1 MGGINFD
8 ERLLNYAEAVRKNK
22 WGLHRTLGA
31 VRKDL
36 PLVTEQEI
44 RRFLYWLVRTPDT
57 TNGDAAW
64 ENEAAAKLRAFDTSR
79 QRAVERDALRWRSY
93 DKEVLSRLERHFAG
107 RAEHVVVEDTP
118 RVGQGQE
125 PSPFIV
131 VTSATD
137 FHWGMYAWDGESSD
151 PYNRE
156 VARERLRKHTRRIVE
171 RLHGVPEEIIV
182 AIGSDFFHID
192 GDSPTTTKGTVMQGV
207 DGTPLEILVTG
218 IDQQIEQIL
227 ALREVAPVRIVQMA
241 GNHDRVNAYT
251 ALLVLHAW
259 ARNVPGVT
267 VVLDYRPRVYHK
279 YGDTL
284 LVFAHGDGAKPEKL
298 PSIAAVE
305 ARQDWGATP
314 HHVAFGGHKHCQRV
328 EEHPGLTYYQLR
340 SLAGTDRWH
349 SREGWVGAKKGLDAY
364 IVDKEDGVIGAIYSV
379 EA

>member
-8 ERLLNYAEAVRKNK
+8 ERLLNYAERVRSNG
-22 WGLHRTLGA
+22 WGWRRTLA
-31 VRKDL
+31 SVRVDI
-36 PLVTEQEI
+36 PLITPAEV
-44 RRFLYWLVRTPDT
+44 RRFLHWISVTPDT
-57 TNGDAAW
+57 TDGGAAW
-64 ENEAAAKLRAFDTSR
+64 ENETAARLRAYDASR
-79 QRAVERDALRWRSY
+79 KRAIEQDALRWRNY
-93 DKEVLSRLERHFAG
+93 DQEVLTRLERHFKVI
-107 RAEHVVVEDTP
+107 EHPKPVYQDP
-118 RVGQGQE
+118 D
-125 PSPFIV
+125 PFIL

-156 VARERLRKHTRRIVE
+156 VARERLRKHTRRIIE

-182 AIGSDFFHID
+182 AVGSDFFHID
-192 GDSPTTTKGTVMQGV
+192 GDNPTTTKGTVMQGV

-218 IDQQIEQIL
+218 IDQQIEQVL
-227 ALREVAPVRIVQMA
+227 ALREIAPVRIVQMA

-259 ARNVPGVT
+259 AKNVPGVT
-267 VVLDYRPRVYHK
+267 VVLDYKPRVYHK
-279 YGDTL
+279 YGETL

-305 ARQDWGATP
+305 ARQEWGNTP

-364 IVDKEDGVIGAIYSV
+364 IVDKVDGVIGAIYSV